1 MRQLIEDRLLPQVLK
16 PARYL
21 GTEWNAVHKD
31 WDRVPVKM
39 AFAFPDVYEIGMSHL
54 GLQIIY
60 GLVNGGDDF
69 LLERV
74 FAPGRDMEELMR
86 AHRVPLFSLESYRPL
101 KEFDVIGFTLQYEM
115 SFTNI
120 LNMLDLAGIPVRAEY
135 RGEQYPLVI
144 GGGPCASN
152 PEPLVPFFDAF
163 LLGDGEILLPQFLDL
178 LKSWKDKHGGIPDK
192 EQFLLEAARLPGVYV
207 PRFYDIRY
215 GEDGSIVE
223 IRRNRAGVPPRVA
236 RQVVSDL
243 DRAYFPTHPIVP
255 YLETVH
261 DRAMLEVLRGCT
273 RGCRFCQAGILYRPV
288 RERDPELLARQ
299 AEELLKATGHEE
311 ISLTSLSTADY
322 TCLEPLIKLLMD
334 KYQGTGTSV
343 SLPSLRADAFSVHLA
358 KELQR
363 GRKSGLTFA
372 PEAGT
377 QRLRDVINKGVRERD
392 LMEAVTAAFEAGWTG
407 IKLYFMLGLP
417 TETREDLDGIR
428 DLAEKVMEAGR
439 RISKEQGRTKKV
451 RVTVSVST
459 YVPKAHTPFQ
469 WEAQIPLAEVKARQH
484 YLKSILKKGITYNY
498 HDAELSFLEAVFA
511 KGDRRLGE
519 ALERAW
525 ELGCKFDSW
534 REHFSFARWM
544 QAFRETGIDPAF
556 YANRPIPLEAVLP
569 WEHLDMGVS
578 KRFLLR
584 EREKA
589 FQGVLTRDCR
599 EGRCTGCEVCG
610 GFGVDLVLKGGK
622 GHAGPAGV

>member
-1 MRQLIEDRLLPQVLK
+1 MRQLIEDRLIPKVHK

-21 GTEWNAVHKD
+21 GTEWNAVRKD
-31 WDRVPVKM
+31 WHNIPIKM

-60 GLVNGGDDF
+60 GLVNSREDA
-69 LLERV
+69 LVERV
-74 FAPGRDMEELMR
+74 FAPGQDMEELLR
-86 AHRVPLFSLESYRPL
+86 LHHIPLFSLESYRAL
-101 KEFDVIGFTLQYEM
+101 KEFDLIGFTLQYEM

-120 LNMLDLAGIPVRAEY
+120 LNMLDLAQIPLRAEN
-135 RGEQYPLVI
+135 RNSQYPLII

-152 PEPLVPFFDAF
+152 PEPLAPFFDAF
-163 LLGDGEILLPQFLDL
+163 LLGDGEVLIPKILDL
-178 LKSWKDKHGGIPDK
+178 VSSWKEKGSSIDK
-192 EQFLLEAARLPGVYV
+192 EQFLLEAAQIPGIYV
-207 PRFYDIRY
+207 PKFYDVHY

-223 IRRNRAGVPPRVA
+223 ITPNRQEVPPQVQ
-236 RQVVSDL
+236 RQVVADL
-243 DRAYFPTHPIVP
+243 DDAYFPTKPIVP
-255 YLETVH
+255 YMETVH

-273 RGCRFCQAGILYRPV
+273 RGCRFCQAGVLYRPV
-288 RERDPELLARQ
+288 RERDPKLLANQ
-299 AEELLKATGHEE
+299 AEELLKGTGYDE

-322 TCLEPLIKLLMD
+322 TCLEPLIKTLMD

-343 SLPSLRADAFSVHLA
+343 SLPSLRADAFSVNLA

-377 QRLRDVINKGVRERD
+377 QRLRNVINKGVNESD
-392 LMEAVTAAFEAGWTG
+392 LFEAVTGAFEAGWTG
-407 IKLYFMLGLP
+407 VKLYFMLGLP
-417 TETREDLDGIR
+417 TETQEDLDGIA
-428 DLAEKVMEAGR
+428 DLAHRVLEIGR
-439 RISKEQGRTKKV
+439 RISREQQRKKKV

-469 WEAQIPLAEVKARQH
+469 WEPQIPLEEVKERQQ
-484 YLKSILKKGITYNY
+484 YLRSILKKGITYNY

-511 KGDRRLGE
+511 KGDRRLGDV
-519 ALERAW
+519 LECAW

-534 REHFSFARWM
+534 REHFSFSKWM
-544 QAFRETGIDPAF
+544 RAFQETGIDPTF
-556 YANRPIPLEAVLP
+556 YANRLLPAEAVLP

-589 FQGVLTRDCR
+589 FQGILTPDCR
-599 EGRCTGCEVCG
+599 EGRCSGCDVCP
-610 GFGVDLVLKGGK
+610 GFGLDLVLKGGQ
-622 GHAGPAGV
+622 ASC